1 MRPILA
7 CLITV
12 VLISGVSTYIRFADR
27 TRRPPVEIRIN
38 YAEGEYAV
46 EIERTFDCEG
56 DPILGTE
63 SLKVLFKGES
73 VFARNEPIPNTE
85 TVEIRPLV
93 GVESGENEIYVS
105 ATMSESTQGLGV
117 LKVTVKRNNVPIM
130 EKMFSSVA
138 GLMDVGGP
146 VVFEIQPQ
154 NQNTDQHQH

>member
-12 VLISGVSTYIRFADR
+12 VLIIGVSSYLRFADSV
-27 TRRPPVEIRIN
+27 RRPPVEISID

-63 SLKVLFKGES
+63 SLKVLFKGET

-85 TVEIRPLV
+85 PGI
-93 GVESGENEIYVS
+93 GV
-105 ATMSESTQGLGV
+105 MC
-117 LKVTVKRNNVPIM
+117 
-130 EKMFSSVA
+130 
-138 GLMDVGGP
+138 GGHCR
-146 VVFEIQPQ
+146 E
-154 NQNTDQHQH
+154 